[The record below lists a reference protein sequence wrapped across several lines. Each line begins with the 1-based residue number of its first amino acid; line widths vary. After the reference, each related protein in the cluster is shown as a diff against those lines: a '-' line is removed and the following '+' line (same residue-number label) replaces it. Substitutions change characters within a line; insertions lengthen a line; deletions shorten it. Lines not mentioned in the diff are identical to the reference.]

1 MRLFHAVVLL
11 LAAPFLWAQEAG
23 DFDYYLLALSWSP
36 SWCETTGDEREAPEC
51 RPGSNLGFVLHGL
64 WPQYEAG
71 WPEWCDTA
79 KRDPS
84 RRETAAMAD
93 LMGSGGLAW
102 HQWQKHGRCTG
113 LDPED
118 YFALSRQA
126 FGTVILPELEPGRL
140 TAEELE
146 EAILALNPDLGPDGL
161 IVTCHEGLVQE
172 VRICLDRDL
181 EPRDCGVDVL
191 ERACPVYRELA
202 LPPPR

>member
-1 MRLFHAVVLL
+1 
-11 LAAPFLWAQEAG
+11 
-23 DFDYYLLALSWSP
+23 
-36 SWCETTGDEREAPEC
+36 
-51 RPGSNLGFVLHGL
+51 
-64 WPQYEAG
+64 
-71 WPEWCDTA
+71 
-79 KRDPS
+79 
-84 RRETAAMAD
+84 MAD

-181 EPRDCGVDVL
+181 EPRDCLL
-191 ERACPVYRELA
+191 EPHHPPFPCTSAAACHCA
-202 LPPPR
+202 LSVRVAG